1 VVRRVAVARYLQA
14 VDLDAYVAEHSAEWR
29 RLDELLGRRRLT
41 GAESDELIALY
52 QRAATH
58 LSAIQS
64 RAPDP
69 ALVGRLSRL
78 VARARAAVTGS
89 SVPSWAGVARF
100 FTVGFPVAVY
110 RAWPWWC
117 GVASVFSLVS
127 FGLIGWFGSHPELA
141 AKLAPQSTIKELVE
155 KDFANYYK
163 ENPAQDF
170 AAGVWTNNALLA
182 ALCLFAG
189 VLIVPV
195 IYVLI
200 QNAVNVGEVG
210 GIMVAYGRADIFFGL
225 ITPHGLLEL
234 TAVYVAA
241 GAGLRIGWSWIA
253 PGRGRTRAQALAET
267 SRAAVLIALGLGLV
281 LAVSGVIEAFVTPS
295 GLPTA
300 VRIGIGVLAFAGFL
314 TYVFVLGHRAANAGF
329 TGDLAEGER
338 EDYAPAV

>member
-1 VVRRVAVARYLQA
+1 
-14 VDLDAYVAEHSAEWR
+14 VDLDAYVAEHAGEWR
-29 RLDELLGRRRLT
+29 RLEELLGRRRLT

-52 QRAATH
+52 QRTATH

-64 RAPDP
+64 RSPDP
-69 ALVGRLSRL
+69 ALIGRLSRL

-89 SVPSWAGVARF
+89 TTLSWLRVSRF

-117 GVASVFSLVS
+117 GVATAFSLVS
-127 FGLIGWFGSHPELA
+127 FGMIGWFGSHPQLA
-141 AKLAPQSTIKELVE
+141 AKLLPESTIQQLVQN
-155 KDFANYYK
+155 DFADYYK

-170 AAGVWTNNALLA
+170 AAEVWTNNALLT

-195 IYVLI
+195 IYVLL

-210 GIMVAYGRADIFFGL
+210 GIMVAYGKADVFWGL

-241 GAGLRIGWSWIA
+241 GAGLRIGWSWVA

-267 SRAAVLIALGLGLV
+267 SRAAALIAMGLV
-281 LAVSGVIEAFVTPS
+281 IVLAISGVIEAFVTPS

-300 VRIGIGVLAFAGFL
+300 VRIGIGVFAFGSFL
-314 TYVFVLGHRAANAGF
+314 TYVFVVGGRAARAGE
-329 TGDLAEGER
+329 TGDLELGER
-338 EDYAPAV
+338 EDLAPAV